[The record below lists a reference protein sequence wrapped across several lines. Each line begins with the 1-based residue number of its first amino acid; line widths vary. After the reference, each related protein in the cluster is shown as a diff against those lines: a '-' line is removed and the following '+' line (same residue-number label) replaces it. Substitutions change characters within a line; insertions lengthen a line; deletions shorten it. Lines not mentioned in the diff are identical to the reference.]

1 MARPK
6 DKAALSEAFEQRCQR
21 EQEKL
26 KVNLAKVL
34 QEDILRLLTEELHVD
49 TSITDGHQTAA
60 AHRFILSARAS
71 SLFNGVKE
79 TINEDSMT
87 TITIPQN
94 NNFHLNDFIKQLYYT
109 ENIDILL
116 DENSQF
122 FVKRK
127 NGDKFCDA
135 LLDNLD
141 ELNHN
146 SSDLTEDSSVVVAR
160 GSSSCSYETNTGN
173 NESNNGEV
181 TLSDVKVQMKQVDSV
196 VEKRNEDDLHEQICE
211 NDLNEKE
218 NVIPSESGSTD
229 NTLSNLIKVS
239 YNLTLPHVCCS
250 CLGEDLLRAFLQEK
264 CSDCSLIVA
273 GQQFKTHRCI
283 LAARSEYFEAML
295 GGQWRE
301 SDKNDIEL
309 EGVSPGAVEQALLYL
324 YGGVTDIIETCN
336 IPDLLL
342 VGDMYGMI
350 GLKEVAS
357 YQIKKEFCHFFHK
370 PCSTCL
376 SSAGDALTLAVTYDL
391 HDMKER
397 CVKWINKY
405 FTKFWSSRTFAAQHE
420 DILHVCCDNLIS
432 QISEQNV
439 VDIIMDTHKLSG
451 NLPSVKWAEPILQL
465 ITQLNHATKSFI
477 SQNFVSVMSS
487 KQFLCWEKGAAWN
500 ASVLEDIF
508 GSVVETVSPSNG
520 CKIYQRLLDL
530 EQYFALREYTIDN
543 EDIAAFVK
551 FLIKKCETFLRIN
564 IHQVTLTED
573 WSNLPEDIRT
583 KILSCASYVC
593 MDYNK
598 MKKAPPK
605 LNTNRKIK
613 VASTQKIKK
622 SSTVKPLTRQLSE
635 NPQTSTKSE
644 NLLTRQTPT
653 PSARPPSRGRPV
665 EKAATKATK
674 SPKCETT
681 SMQSQKNVKTNVK
694 TKKQSEQKEEDKAT
708 SDLRL
713 RTHEVQYLGAS
724 SIPKRQ
730 LSWSPDPEGSI
741 SPVSVSPRSDSRIP
755 IHRTSSLS
763 PRGKTDSKSLENLLG
778 EHCSQASYEF
788 CPPVEESL
796 VGDETNEESVAA
808 KSRINNS
815 ASIQNSCKLSEA
827 LDSNQSKQS
836 MTMEKKSSAYSK
848 AAETVEP
855 VQFLRLKTSGR
866 NIDKE
871 RRWSS
876 PPMVFS
882 QPNLNEELYLEG
894 RGSVS
899 SENLSP
905 RLLPLFE
912 VEFHKPEHVTDVL

>member
-6 DKAALSEAFEQRCQR
+6 DKALLSEAFEQRCQR
-21 EQEKL
+21 EKEKL
-26 KVNLAKVL
+26 KVNLGKVL
-34 QEDILRLLTEELHVD
+34 QEDILRLLTEELHMD
-49 TSITDGHQTAA
+49 TSVTDGHQTAA

-79 TINEDSMT
+79 KINEDSMT
-87 TITIPQN
+87 TFTIPHN
-94 NNFHLNDFIKQLYYT
+94 NIFHLKDFIKQLYYT
-109 ENIDILL
+109 ENVDSLL
-116 DENSQF
+116 DEYSQG
-122 FVKRK
+122 FVKRQ
-127 NGDKFCDA
+127 NGDKICDA
-135 LLDNLD
+135 MLNNLD
-141 ELNHN
+141 DLNHN
-146 SSDLTEDSSVVVAR
+146 SSDLTKDNR
-160 GSSSCSYETNTGN
+160 DRSSCSYETNTGN
-173 NESNNGEV
+173 YESNNGEV

-196 VEKRNEDDLHEQICE
+196 VEKRNEDDSHEQICE

-218 NVIPSESGSTD
+218 NVTPSESGSTD
-229 NTLSNLIKVS
+229 NNTLSNLIKMS
-239 YNLTLPHVCCS
+239 YNLALPHVCCS
-250 CLGEDLLRAFLQEK
+250 CLGQDLLRAFLQEK
-264 CSDCSLIVA
+264 CTDCSLIVA

-301 SDKNDIEL
+301 SDRNDIEL

-357 YQIKKEFCHFFHK
+357 YQIKKDFCHFFHK
-370 PCSTCL
+370 PCSACL

-420 DILHVCCDNLIS
+420 EILHICCNNLIS

-451 NLPSVKWAEPILQL
+451 NLPSVKWAEPILYL
-465 ITQLNHATKSFI
+465 ISQLNHATKSFI

-508 GSVVETVSPSNG
+508 GSVIETVSPSNG
-520 CKIYQRLLDL
+520 CKIYQKLLDL
-530 EQYFALREYTIDN
+530 EKYFALIEYSINN
-543 EDIAAFVK
+543 EDIAAFIK
-551 FLIKKCETFLRIN
+551 YLIKKCETFLRIN

-573 WSNLPEDIRT
+573 WSNLSEDIRT

-593 MDYNK
+593 IDYNK

-635 NPQTSTKSE
+635 NPQTATKSDT
-644 NLLTRQTPT
+644 LLTRQTST

-665 EKAATKATK
+665 EKAATKTTK
-674 SPKCETT
+674 NPKCETS
-681 SMQSQKNVKTNVK
+681 SMQPQRDVKTNIK
-694 TKKQSEQKEEDKAT
+694 TKKQSEQKQEDGAT
-708 SDLRL
+708 SDLHQ

-741 SPVSVSPRSDSRIP
+741 SPISVSPRSDSRIP

-763 PRGKTDSKSLENLLG
+763 PRGKIDSRSLENLLG
-778 EHCSQASYEF
+778 EHRSQASCGF
-788 CPPVEESL
+788 CPAVEESL
-796 VGDETNEESVAA
+796 AGAETNEESLAA
-808 KSRINNS
+808 KSRIIDS
-815 ASIQNSCKLSEA
+815 VSIQNSCKLSVA
-827 LDSNQSKQS
+827 FDRNQSKQS
-836 MTMEKKSSAYSK
+836 ITMEQTSTACTK
-848 AAETVEP
+848 AAENVDP
-855 VQFLRLKTSGR
+855 VQFLRLKTLGR

-882 QPNLNEELYLEG
+882 QPNLNEGLLDG
-894 RGSVS
+894 RSSVS
-899 SENLSP
+899 SEDLSP
-905 RLLPLFE
+905 RLLPLFS
-912 VEFHKPEHVTDVL
+912 VEFHKPEHVTDVLYF